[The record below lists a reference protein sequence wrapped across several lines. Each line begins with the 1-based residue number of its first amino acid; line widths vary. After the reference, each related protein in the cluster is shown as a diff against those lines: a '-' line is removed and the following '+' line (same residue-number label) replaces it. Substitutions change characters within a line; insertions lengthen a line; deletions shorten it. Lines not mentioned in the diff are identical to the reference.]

1 VIINCR
7 TEQKV
12 AKAIQRISS
21 EVGSRAV
28 GVVRSVA

>member
-1 VIINCR
+1 VIINGR
-7 TEQKV
+7 TEQKA

-21 EVGSRAV
+21 EVGSRAI